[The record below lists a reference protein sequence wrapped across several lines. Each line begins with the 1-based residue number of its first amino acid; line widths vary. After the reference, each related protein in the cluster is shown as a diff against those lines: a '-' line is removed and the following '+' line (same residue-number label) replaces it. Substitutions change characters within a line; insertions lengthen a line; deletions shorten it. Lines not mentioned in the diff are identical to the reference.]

1 MSALARRLASGALLA
16 WLALAGCR
24 GTRPVDVG
32 PAFLQSLALPVVGPT
47 RHDVRALSGKV
58 VLVSFFATWCFP
70 CLADIP
76 TLEALQ
82 KEYGARGFQVV
93 SVGMDLEGAKVLAPF
108 AAHYAPN
115 YPVLVATDWMRD
127 GRSAFGPIKA
137 LPSTVL
143 LDRRGRAV
151 AAWEGVEGHDDVA
164 KAIEKLLGQ
173 D

>member
-1 MSALARRLASGALLA
+1 MSAAARRLVRGAVLLLLVA
-16 WLALAGCR
+16 AGCR
-24 GTRPVDVG
+24 GTRPVDLG
-32 PAFLQSLALPVVGPT
+32 PAFLQSLALPSVGPT
-47 RHDVRALSGKV
+47 PHDVRALSGKV

-70 CLADIP
+70 CLAEMP

-115 YPVLVATDWMRD
+115 YPMLVANDWVRD
-127 GRSAFGPIKA
+127 GRSAFGHIKA
-137 LPSTVL
+137 LPTTVL
-143 LDRRGRAV
+143 LDRHGRAV
-151 AAWEGVEGHDDVA
+151 AGWQGVEGHDDVA